1 MKLFFLLSI
10 ILIASTLASQS
21 PVGTWTTVHDET
33 GEKKSHVT
41 IYEKDGKLY
50 GSITK
55 LLIKLEN
62 TNCQECKG
70 ALKDKPLVGLVII
83 QGLKKVGHEWTGG
96 SILDPKNGKT
106 YKCTISLEGDNK
118 LKVRGYLGFSMLG
131 RTQYWIRNK

>member
-1 MKLFFLLSI
+1 MNFYCTLLTIFIFSQI
-10 ILIASTLASQS
+10 HAQS

-41 IYEKDGKLY
+41 IYEKDGKLFGY
-50 GSITK
+50 ISK

-83 QGLKKVGHEWTGG
+83 QGLKKIGHEWTGG

-106 YKCTISLEGDNK
+106 YKCTISLDGDNK

-131 RTQYWIRNK
+131 RTQYWIRTK